1 MMYGEELHEFVGS
14 SANANAAATT
24 AHMTKKA
31 YLPGAVVY
39 WGMDVTTVFANTSP
53 VSNGLLALYRYTKKI
68 QPATIVNAA
77 GTGYAVGDLITV
89 VQAAPGGSGGIVR
102 VKTITVATG
111 AVLTVEIVNPGI
123 NYVAGA
129 ATTTKLN
136 GAGDDAL
143 TLTIV
148 DRILL
153 DTMGQVTGMKV
164 GKRYMRRV
172 PNVLDADVSPTPAPP
187 ASYNA
192 GEDLVIVQSTA
203 ANGTGNTGAY
213 LPVMV
218 IQNRGEN
225 FAAQG
230 LWVEANVSDVV

>member
-1 MMYGEELHEFVGS
+1 MIYGEELHEFVGS

-53 VSNGLLALYRYTKKI
+53 VANGLLTLYRYTKKI
-68 QPATIVNAA
+68 QSITVNAG
-77 GTGYAVGDLITV
+77 GTLYAVGDTFSIT
-89 VQAAPGGSGGIVR
+89 QTGASGGIGR
-102 VKTITVATG
+102 VKSVSAGGVVVTAEVI
-111 AVLTVEIVNPGI
+111 NPGI
-123 NYVAGA
+123 NYAYGSPTSR
-129 ATTTKLN
+129 ATV
-136 GAGDDAL
+136 AL
-143 TLTIV
+143 TGSGANDLTVYID
-148 DRILL
+148 DRIAL
-153 DTMGQVTGMKV
+153 DTMGQVTGMVV

-172 PNVLDADVSPTPAPP
+172 PNALDADVSPTPAPP
-187 ASYNA
+187 ASFNT
-192 GEDLVIVQSTA
+192 GEDLVIVQTTA

-225 FAAQG
+225 FAAQA